1 MRKQA
6 WAVAIV
12 LVLSI
17 VAAVGPAQAQQLP
30 RYERTFTLPFEVRWG
45 GTVLVPGNYSLT
57 LDPASPNGLIT
68 LYGEGRTAIIMPRAI
83 ARHASGDDN
92 MLIVKRDEEVRTVE
106 ALYLADLHL
115 VLYYGRNGKQH
126 IEGGSQRIEPIPV
139 LWIPQGAC
147 PEYCLG

>member
-1 MRKQA
+1 MKKQA
-6 WAVAIV
+6 CAVAIV

-45 GTVLVPGNYSLT
+45 GTVLAPGNYSLT
-57 LDPASPNGLIT
+57 LDPASPNSLIT
-68 LYGEGRTAIIMPRAI
+68 LRGEARAATLVPRAI
-83 ARHASGDDN
+83 AMHASAGDN
-92 MLIVKRDEEVRTVE
+92 MLIVKRNGGLRTVE

-115 VLYYGRNGKQH
+115 VLYYGQNGKQH
-126 IEGGSQRIEPIPV
+126 IEDESQRIERIPI

-147 PEYCLG
+147 PDYCLG